1 MPTLYMLIGVP
12 ASGKSTWVKQNQG
25 SALVASSD
33 DYIEQQ
39 AEKKGTTYSDVF
51 DVYIK
56 AANTHA
62 IETARKAF
70 SDKLDLIW
78 DQTNLTK
85 NGRRNKLKMVP
96 KDYKKVAVFFPTPH
110 IDVLK
115 NRLASRPGKNIPDY
129 VMTSMMKTIEKPTKD
144 EGFDEIIVNTVG

>member
-1 MPTLYMLIGVP
+1 MPTLYMLVGVP
-12 ASGKSTWVKQNQG
+12 ASGKTTWTKNNKG

-39 AEKKGTTYSDVF
+39 AEKRGTTYSEVF
-51 DVYIK
+51 DEYIK

-62 IETARKAF
+62 IATARKAF
-70 SDKLDLIW
+70 SEKVDLVW

-110 IDVLK
+110 VDVLK
-115 NRLASRPGKNIPDY
+115 KRLASRPGKDIPDY
-129 VMTSMMKTIEKPTKD
+129 VISSMIKTIEKPTAD
-144 EGFDEIIVNTVG
+144 EGFDDIIVV

>member
-1 MPTLYMLIGVP
+1 MPTLYMLVGVP
-12 ASGKSTWVKQNQG
+12 ASGKSTWAKQNRG
-25 SALVASSD
+25 DALVASSD
-33 DYIEQQ
+33 DYIEKQ
-39 AEKKGTTYSDVF
+39 AEKMGTTYSDVF
-51 DVYIK
+51 DDYIK
-56 AANTHA
+56 AANNHA

-110 IDVLK
+110 MDVLK
-115 NRLASRPGKNIPDY
+115 NRLGSRPGKNIPDY
-129 VMTSMMKTIEKPTKD
+129 VISTMVKTIEKPSVD
-144 EGFDEIIVNTVG
+144 EGFNEVIVV

>member
-1 MPTLYMLIGVP
+1 MPTLYMLVGVP
-12 ASGKSTWVKQNQG
+12 ASGKSTWANQNRG
-25 SALVASSD
+25 DALVASSD
-33 DYIEQQ
+33 DYIEKQ
-39 AEKKGTTYSDVF
+39 AEKMGTTYSDVF
-51 DVYIK
+51 DDYIK

-70 SDKLDLIW
+70 SNKVDLIW

-115 NRLASRPGKNIPDY
+115 NRLGNRPGKNIPDY
-129 VMTSMMKTIEKPTKD
+129 VISTMIKTVEKPTTD
-144 EGFDEIIVNTVG
+144 EGFNEVIVV

>member
-1 MPTLYMLIGVP
+1 MPTLYMLVGVP
-12 ASGKSTWVKQNQG
+12 ASGKSTWAKNNQG

-33 DYIEQQ
+33 DYIEKQ
-39 AEKKGTTYSDVF
+39 AEKMGSTYSDVF
-51 DVYIK
+51 DKFVK
-56 AANTHA
+56 AGNNHA

-96 KDYKKVAVFFPTPH
+96 KEYKKVAVFFPTPH
-110 IDVLK
+110 EDVLK
-115 NRLASRPGKNIPDY
+115 KRLASRPGKDIPDY
-129 VMTSMMKTIEKPTKD
+129 VVTSMIKTVEKPSKD
-144 EGFDEIIVNTVG
+144 EGFDEVIVV

>member
-1 MPTLYMLIGVP
+1 MLVGVP
-12 ASGKSTWVKQNQG
+12 ASGKSTWAKNNRD

-39 AEKKGTTYSDVF
+39 AEKLGTTYSDVF
-51 DVYIK
+51 DKFIK

-85 NGRRNKLKMVP
+85 TGRRNKLKMVP

-110 IDVLK
+110 EDVLK
-115 NRLASRPGKNIPDY
+115 KRLGSRPGKTIPDY
-129 VMTSMMKTIEKPTKD
+129 VVTSMIKTIEKPTKD
-144 EGFDEIIVNTVG
+144 EGFDDIIVV

>member
-1 MPTLYMLIGVP
+1 MPTLYMLVGVP
-12 ASGKSTWVKQNQG
+12 ASGKSTWAKNNRG

-33 DYIEQQ
+33 DYIEKQ
-39 AEKKGTTYSDVF
+39 AEKMGSTYNDVF
-51 DVYIK
+51 DDYIK

-62 IETARKAF
+62 IATAKKAF
-70 SDKLDLIW
+70 SDNMDLIW

-110 IDVLK
+110 LDVLK
-115 NRLASRPGKNIPDY
+115 NRLSSRPGKNIPDY
-129 VMTSMMKTIEKPTKD
+129 VMNSMVKTIEKPTAE
-144 EGFDEIIVNTVG
+144 EGFDEVIVV

>member
-1 MPTLYMLIGVP
+1 MPTLYMLVGVP
-12 ASGKSTWVKQNQG
+12 ASGKSTWAKNNRD

-39 AEKKGTTYSDVF
+39 AEKLGTTYSDVF
-51 DVYIK
+51 DKFIK

-85 NGRRNKLKMVP
+85 TGRRNKLKMVP

-110 IDVLK
+110 EDVLK
-115 NRLASRPGKNIPDY
+115 KRLGSRPGKTIPDY
-129 VMTSMMKTIEKPTKD
+129 VVTSMIKTIEKPTKD
-144 EGFDEIIVNTVG
+144 EGFDDIIVV

>member
-1 MPTLYMLIGVP
+1 MPTLYMLVGVP
-12 ASGKSTWVKQNQG
+12 ASGKSTWAKQNRG
-25 SALVASSD
+25 DALVASSD
-33 DYIEQQ
+33 DYIEKQ
-39 AEKKGTTYSDVF
+39 AEKMGTTYSDVF
-51 DVYIK
+51 DDYIK
-56 AANTHA
+56 AANNHA

-110 IDVLK
+110 MDVLK
-115 NRLASRPGKNIPDY
+115 NRLGSRPGKNIPDY
-129 VMTSMMKTIEKPTKD
+129 VISTMVKTIEKPSVD
-144 EGFDEIIVNTVG
+144 EGFNEIIVV

>member
-1 MPTLYMLIGVP
+1 MPTLYMLVGVP
-12 ASGKSTWVKQNQG
+12 ASGKTTWTKNNRG

-39 AEKKGTTYSDVF
+39 AEKRNTTYSDVF
-51 DVYIK
+51 DEYIK

-62 IETARKAF
+62 IATARKAF
-70 SDKLDLIW
+70 SEKVDLIW

-96 KDYKKVAVFFPTPH
+96 KDYKKVAIFFPTPH
-110 IDVLK
+110 MDVLK
-115 NRLASRPGKNIPDY
+115 KRLAGRPGKSIPDY
-129 VMTSMMKTIEKPTKD
+129 VINSMIKTIEKPSTE
-144 EGFDEIIVNTVG
+144 EGFDEVIVV

>member
-1 MPTLYMLIGVP
+1 MLVGVP
-12 ASGKSTWVKQNQG
+12 ASGKSTWAKNNRG

-39 AEKKGTTYSDVF
+39 AEKLGTTYSDVF
-51 DVYIK
+51 DKFIK

-85 NGRRNKLKMVP
+85 TGRRNKLKMVP

-110 IDVLK
+110 EDVLK
-115 NRLASRPGKNIPDY
+115 KRLGSRPGKTIPDY
-129 VMTSMMKTIEKPTKD
+129 VVTSMIKTIEKPTAD
-144 EGFDEIIVNTVG
+144 EGFDDIIVV